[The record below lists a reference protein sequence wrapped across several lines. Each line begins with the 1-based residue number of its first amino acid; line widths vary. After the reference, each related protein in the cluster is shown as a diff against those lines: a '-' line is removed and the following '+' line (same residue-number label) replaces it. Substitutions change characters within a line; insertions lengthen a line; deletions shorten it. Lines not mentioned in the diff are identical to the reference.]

1 LLATLNAKL
10 KTTLSVKLLQFSLY
24 KVKLWKIN
32 TANAPKKRKPFT
44 LGKNGR
50 GDNFGLFGISTITLL
65 NFVLKLLKIERM
77 TYDFAIIGGGIV
89 GAATFY
95 KLQQKYPDKTI
106 VLLEKMAQLADHQTG
121 HNSGVIH
128 SGLYYKPGSLKAK
141 NCIQGRHELVAF
153 AKEHGIA
160 HDVCGK
166 VVVATDPSELPHMEK
181 IFQIGLEN
189 KIEGIKRLTAEEV
202 KEHEPFVE
210 CIGGIWVPV
219 TGIIDFRGA
228 TEKMVELALAI
239 QAKSALKLQHEVER
253 IEKGEKYSKL
263 VTNQGTFE
271 AEYLIFC
278 AGLQADRLAKKDG
291 VDLKEK
297 VVGFRGDYYE
307 LTEQGKHK
315 VKNLIYPVPNPD
327 FPFLGVHFTR
337 MTDGEIECGPNAVF
351 TFKREG
357 YGKTDFSLRDTWDA
371 LTYKGTWRLFFQN
384 MSFGINEYRRAF
396 SKKLFLK
403 TLQRMVP
410 SLTMDDLRPGRAGV
424 RALLLREDGDTRD
437 DFRIEYHG
445 KSIHVLNAPSPAATA
460 SLAIGGY
467 IVEEAEKHFHLS

>member
-1 LLATLNAKL
+1 
-10 KTTLSVKLLQFSLY
+10 
-24 KVKLWKIN
+24 
-32 TANAPKKRKPFT
+32 
-44 LGKNGR
+44 
-50 GDNFGLFGISTITLL
+50 
-65 NFVLKLLKIERM
+65 M
-77 TYDFAIIGGGIV
+77 TYDVAVIGGGIV

-95 KLQQKYPDKTI
+95 KLQKKNPNLKI
-106 VLLEKMAQLADHQTG
+106 VLIEKMNQLADHQTG

-128 SGLYYKPGSLKAK
+128 SGLYYKPGSLKAR

-153 AKEHGIA
+153 AKEYGIK
-160 HDVCGK
+160 HDICGK
-166 VVVATDPSELPHMEK
+166 VVVATDPSELPNMEK
-181 IFQIGLEN
+181 VFQTGLEN
-189 KIEGIKRLTAEEV
+189 KIEGIEKITADQV
-202 KEHEPFVE
+202 KEHEPHVE
-210 CIGGIWVPV
+210 SIGGIWVPC

-228 TEKMVELALAI
+228 TEKMAELALAMN
-239 QAKSALKLQHEVER
+239 SESSMRLGEEVIG
-253 IEKGEKYSKL
+253 IEKGEETSTV
-263 VTNQGTFE
+263 VTNKNKYT
-271 AEYLIFC
+271 AKYLVFC

-307 LTEQGKHK
+307 LTEEAKYK
-315 VKNLIYPVPNPD
+315 VKNLIYPIPNPD

-357 YGKTDFSLRDTWDA
+357 YGKTDFSMRDTWDA
-371 LTYKGTWRLFFQN
+371 LTYGGTWKLFFNN

-410 SLTMDDLRPGRAGV
+410 SLTMDDIKPGRAGV
-424 RALLLREDGDTRD
+424 RALLLAQDGDTRD

-467 IVEEAEKHFHLS
+467 IAEEAEKHFGLK

>member
-1 LLATLNAKL
+1 M
-10 KTTLSVKLLQFSLY
+10 V
-24 KVKLWKIN
+24 
-32 TANAPKKRKPFT
+32 
-44 LGKNGR
+44 
-50 GDNFGLFGISTITLL
+50 
-65 NFVLKLLKIERM
+65 
-77 TYDFAIIGGGIV
+77 YDIAIVGGGIV

-95 KLQQKYPDKTI
+95 KLQERNPNLKI
-106 VLLEKMAQLADHQTG
+106 ALIEKENLLADHQTG

-141 NCIQGRHELVAF
+141 NCKQGRLELVEF
-153 AKEHGIA
+153 AKKYKVD

-166 VVVATDPSELPHMEK
+166 VVVATDEKELPFLDK
-181 IFQIGLEN
+181 IFNTGIEN
-189 KIEGIKRLTAEEV
+189 EIEGIEKITADQV

-210 CIGGIWVPV
+210 SIGGIWVPV

-228 TEKMVELALAI
+228 TAKMVEVGLGI
-239 QAKSALKLQHEVER
+239 QPESKLFLQHEVTG
-253 IEKGEKYSKL
+253 IEKGEEVSTLITSKGNVQAKHL
-263 VTNQGTFE
+263 V
-271 AEYLIFC
+271 FC
-278 AGLQADRLAKKDG
+278 GGLQADRLAKKDG
-291 VDLKEK
+291 VKLKEK

-307 LTEQGKHK
+307 LTDEAKHK

-357 YGKTDFSLRDTWDA
+357 YGKTDFSCKDTFDA
-371 LTYKGTWRLFFQN
+371 LTYGGTWKLFMNN

-403 TLQRMVP
+403 TLQRMIP
-410 SLTMDDLRPGRAGV
+410 SLTMDDIKPGRSGV
-424 RALLLREDGDTRD
+424 RALLLGQDGDTRD
-437 DFRIEYHG
+437 DFRIEYLEN
-445 KSIHVLNAPSPAATA
+445 SIHVLNAPSPAATS

-467 IVEEAEKHFHLS
+467 VADLAEEKFGLK

>member
-1 LLATLNAKL
+1 MAFDIA
-10 KTTLSVKLLQFSLY
+10 V
-24 KVKLWKIN
+24 
-32 TANAPKKRKPFT
+32 
-44 LGKNGR
+44 
-50 GDNFGLFGISTITLL
+50 
-65 NFVLKLLKIERM
+65 
-77 TYDFAIIGGGIV
+77 IGGGIV
-89 GAATFY
+89 GAATLY
-95 KLQQKYPDKTI
+95 KLQVKYPHLSI
-106 VLLEKMAQLADHQTG
+106 VLIEKMDKLADHQTG

-128 SGLYYKPGSLKAK
+128 SGLYYKPGSLKAR
-141 NCIQGRHELVAF
+141 NCIQGRKELVAF
-153 AKEHGIA
+153 AKEHGIK

-166 VVVATDPSELPHMEK
+166 VVVATDPSELPFMEK
-181 IFQIGLEN
+181 IFQTGLQNE
-189 KIEGIKRLTAEEV
+189 IEGIRMLTAEEV
-202 KEHEPFVE
+202 KEYEPYVE
-210 CIGGIWVPV
+210 SIGGIHVPV

-239 QAKSALKLQHEVER
+239 NPNSELRLNTEVTDVKKLASSSIIQTNKGDVEAR
-253 IEKGEKYSKL
+253 YL
-263 VTNQGTFE
+263 V
-271 AEYLIFC
+271 FC

-291 VDLKEK
+291 IKLKEK

-307 LTEQGKHK
+307 LTDQAKHK

-357 YGKTDFSLRDTWDA
+357 YGKTDFSFRDTWDA
-371 LTYKGTWRLFFQN
+371 LTYKGTWKLFFKN

-403 TLQRMVP
+403 TLQRMIP
-410 SLTMDDLRPGRAGV
+410 SLTMDDIKPGRAGV
-424 RALLLREDGDTRD
+424 RALLLAQDGDTRD

-445 KSIHVLNAPSPAATA
+445 NSIHVLNAPSPAATA

-467 IVEEAEKHFHLS
+467 IAEEVEKHFKL